1 MIMPVLL
8 GSGEPLLVGIDTLA
22 LGYKY
27 TEYVTTAN
35 ATHFVLTKG

>member
-8 GSGEPLLVGIDTLA
+8 GSGEPLLAGIDILA
-22 LGYKY
+22 LGYKC
-27 TEYVTTAN
+27 TEHVTTAT